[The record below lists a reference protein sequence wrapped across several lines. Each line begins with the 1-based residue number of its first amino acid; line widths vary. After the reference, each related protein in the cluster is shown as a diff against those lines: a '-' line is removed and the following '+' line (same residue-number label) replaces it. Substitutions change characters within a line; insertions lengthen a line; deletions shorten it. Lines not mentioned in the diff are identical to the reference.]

1 MTKASHGLS
10 STMAAAT
17 SSLATSVLR
26 VVLMPLDAWQ
36 TVPRLHLYG
45 FVRTWNI
52 VTRWNNAGTN
62 YTLWHESV
70 FCRPAMGVHRLHS
83 P

>member
-1 MTKASHGLS
+1 MWLRRPEATHGLS

-36 TVPRLHLYG
+36 TVPWQLESARPKADG
-45 FVRTWNI
+45 FQM
-52 VTRWNNAGTN
+52 
-62 YTLWHESV
+62 S
-70 FCRPAMGVHRLHS
+70 
-83 P
+83 